1 MKKFEFTL
9 QPILNLKEQSEKI
22 EKEKLAKVMAEINVQ
37 KEELRKLTNHLNE
50 ILEKTK
56 GEMEEGTTI
65 HKIVESGVY
74 VKKINQMIEGKKL
87 LIKKLEKD
95 ADLIKEN
102 LLKVTKEKKA
112 LENLKEKKF
121 SEYQYLIAVEQNK
134 FVDEQISFRIAKS
147 GFVK

>member
-1 MKKFEFTL
+1 M
-9 QPILNLKEQSEKI
+9 
-22 EKEKLAKVMAEINVQ
+22 
-37 KEELRKLTNHLNE
+37 
-50 ILEKTK
+50 
-56 GEMEEGTTI
+56 
-65 HKIVESGVY
+65 Y
-74 VKKINQMIEGKKL
+74 VKKINQMIEDKKL

-95 ADLIKEN
+95 ADFIKEN

-147 GFVK
+147 Y

>member
-56 GEMEEGTTI
+56 GEM
-65 HKIVESGVY
+65 
-74 VKKINQMIEGKKL
+74 KKELLYTKL
-87 LIKKLEKD
+87 L
-95 ADLIKEN
+95 N
-102 LLKVTKEKKA
+102 QVCM
-112 LENLKEKKF
+112 
-121 SEYQYLIAVEQNK
+121 
-134 FVDEQISFRIAKS
+134 
-147 GFVK
+147 